1 MQEHFK
7 RVSNRPC
14 SYRIELHGYVE
25 EVFRLTFLANDLN
38 HADGAVANF
47 FCFHTSVCEQ
57 DEFFRTAS
65 ELLPQLMIVEFG
77 QLDHNFHWEKLTIAM
92 VKSKREYRQYGWN
105 RFFYRILIQA
115 AENIFVSIPPRTITI
130 EFLDQFAWIHSNV

>member
-1 MQEHFK
+1 MQKHFK

-14 SYRIELHGYVE
+14 SYRIELDGYVE

-77 QLDHNFHWEKLTIAM
+77 QLDHNFHWEKLTIVI

-105 RFFYRILIQA
+105 RFFLQDFNPSRGEYFCIDSTAHNHNR
-115 AENIFVSIPPRTITI
+115 VSEPVC
-130 EFLDQFAWIHSNV
+130 LDLF